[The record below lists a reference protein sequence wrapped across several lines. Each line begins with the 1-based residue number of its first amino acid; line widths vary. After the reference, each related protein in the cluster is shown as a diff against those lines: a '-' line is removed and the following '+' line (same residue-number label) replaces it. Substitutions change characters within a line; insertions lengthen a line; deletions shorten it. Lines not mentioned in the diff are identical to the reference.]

1 MGLVGVGAA
10 VMVDVEAV
18 EVVVSRLKKFNENSV
33 FCVWCPYIE
42 VKKKKTKGIK

>member
-18 EVVVSRLKKFNENSV
+18 EVSRLKKFNENSV

-42 VKKKKTKGIK
+42 FKKITKKV